1 MKSASQLELL
11 RPHITE
17 RIAGLVCG
25 RLLDGIKFFRNGVIA
40 SEFTRREVKLALLLV
55 KIANP
60 DEFYIAACFDDDA
73 RDFVAKYKARG
84 SRSTP
89 AHHML
94 VTTANIGRNYFKDN
108 PVLAFPV
115 AKGEFWIVDRL
126 YFDLTGFDIS
136 DAVILTHSL

>member
-60 DEFYIAACFDDDA
+60 DECLTIDEHHIIEGRQKLPSTKLHLIAT
-73 RDFVAKYKARG
+73 KARK
-84 SRSTP
+84 P
-89 AHHML
+89 Q
-94 VTTANIGRNYFKDN
+94 K
-108 PVLAFPV
+108 
-115 AKGEFWIVDRL
+115 AKI
-126 YFDLTGFDIS
+126 
-136 DAVILTHSL
+136 